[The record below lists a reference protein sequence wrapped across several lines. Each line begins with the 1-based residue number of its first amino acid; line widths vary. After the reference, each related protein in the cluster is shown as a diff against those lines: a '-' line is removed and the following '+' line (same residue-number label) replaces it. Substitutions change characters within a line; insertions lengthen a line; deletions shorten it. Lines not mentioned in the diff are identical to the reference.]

1 MFAFPAN
8 LDSSGSTERSSNVSL
23 PRGLWSGKKSGKKSG
38 DGSEGGSSVGFGL
51 LCGPRLPLR
60 ACFRACSF
68 SVPRV
73 LAFLPHLGSCRS
85 AEQTS
90 SNGSL
95 PKGLTSG
102 EKSEDASECSIGC
115 RHGRSCRRGKRKKTR
130 VDVIERVVS
139 HSTLLKGGRDSNH
152 LRSRNLLPKGREPTV
167 DVRVEGSSRS
177 KNRGVD
183 GPQIPSVSLVVR
195 HSHCRVHVDGRRR
208 LLGAVRKWIPVLGPM
223 HFRRGCS
230 TKMQGLH
237 RRNSCGGM
245 SILVEGTLV
254 VWCTNHNC

>member
-8 LDSSGSTERSSNVSL
+8 LDSSGSIERSSNVSL
-23 PRGLWSGKKSGKKSG
+23 PRGLWSGKKSR

-60 ACFRACSF
+60 AGFRACSF

-85 AEQTS
+85 AGQTS

-95 PKGLTSG
+95 PRGLASG

-115 RHGRSCRRGKRKKTR
+115 RYGRSCGRGKRKKTR
-130 VDVIERVVS
+130 VDVIERLVS

-152 LRSRNLLPKGREPTV
+152 LRSGNLLPKGRSPQLMSGLKEVPAAKI
-167 DVRVEGSSRS
+167 EG
-177 KNRGVD
+177 
-183 GPQIPSVSLVVR
+183 
-195 HSHCRVHVDGRRR
+195 
-208 LLGAVRKWIPVLGPM
+208 
-223 HFRRGCS
+223 
-230 TKMQGLH
+230 
-237 RRNSCGGM
+237 
-245 SILVEGTLV
+245 
-254 VWCTNHNC
+254 